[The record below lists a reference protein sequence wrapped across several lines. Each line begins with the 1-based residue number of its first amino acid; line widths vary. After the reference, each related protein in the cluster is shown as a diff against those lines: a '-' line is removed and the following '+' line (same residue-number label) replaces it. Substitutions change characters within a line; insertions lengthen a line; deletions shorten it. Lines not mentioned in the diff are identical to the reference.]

1 MSTSFFLARQR
12 YCHCVSIA
20 ASSSHLNLFWRV
32 CSVFW
37 GFSVKVRSKESSLSY
52 VCHSGYMNL
61 KTSYPSLHSTWPN
74 LQLWYVFLALRVYPT
89 YICQTSASG
98 PWELLVSFS
107 LKLEITIKGSYA
119 YGQVRLYFHIEQN
132 EMPQKCRSRRVRLP
146 NLNLNLKP
154 AELALNTS
162 ISQQ

>member
-1 MSTSFFLARQR
+1 MSFITL
-12 YCHCVSIA
+12 I
-20 ASSSHLNLFWRV
+20 
-32 CSVFW
+32 
-37 GFSVKVRSKESSLSY
+37 
-52 VCHSGYMNL
+52 
-61 KTSYPSLHSTWPN
+61 TWPN

-132 EMPQKCRSRRVRLP
+132 EMPQKCRNRRVRLP

-162 ISQQ
+162 ISQQWASEWCSVWSFWKTLAEYPKLTLRTGQLPGKSLGHNLVELPKF